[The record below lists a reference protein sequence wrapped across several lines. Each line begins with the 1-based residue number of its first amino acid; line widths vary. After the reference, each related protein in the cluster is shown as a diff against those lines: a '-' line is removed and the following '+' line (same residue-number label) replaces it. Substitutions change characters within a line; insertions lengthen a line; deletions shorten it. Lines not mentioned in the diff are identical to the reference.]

1 MYPHANLYGRE
12 VKITNRNGEKMSK
25 KILPI
30 LLGLTILLAACG
42 PLTLPTMSPAD
53 AQGTAVAATLT
64 SIATTQAAIPTSTL
78 PPPTETANPTP
89 TLEPTISP
97 TATTVSDPN
106 NCTKALN
113 VGEAGL
119 LKNVRIENENKSTVN
134 LSLNLYTP
142 NSFGQCGALSYTL
155 KGGTKMSIQIPTGS
169 WSAYSWVLDPPS
181 NGSVNFIIGTSKSKD
196 LLRIVI
202 RKDVIAWVGP

>member
-1 MYPHANLYGRE
+1 MN
-12 VKITNRNGEKMSK
+12 KIGEKMLK

-30 LLGLTILLAACG
+30 LLALTVFLAACG

-64 SIATTQAAIPTSTL
+64 SIAATQAAIPTKT
-78 PPPTETANPTP
+78 PPSPTETASPTP
-89 TLEPTISP
+89 TLEPTIP
-97 TATTVSDPN
+97 PATTASDPN

-134 LSLNLYTP
+134 LSLNLYAP
-142 NSFGQCGALSYTL
+142 NSFGQCGALSYSL
-155 KGGTKMSIQIPTGS
+155 KGGAKMNIHIPTGS

-181 NGSVNFIIGTSKSKD
+181 NGSVSFIIGTSKSKD
-196 LLRIVI
+196 LLRLVI
-202 RKDVIAWVGP
+202 KKDVIAWVGP